1 MNSRTNL
8 RQFVAHLCGWSSAAT
23 LRHTP
28 TSGSLCQLIILCS
41 PLCIASQIDTQPAL
55 VVFWLRIC
63 CDPSCV
69 LLSGTAAVCLFTHSR
84 FLTPLRLLPSA
95 VSHCVLRP
103 TTIKQVGLLVGVGRL
118 FLERL
123 HSNERISCR
132 RCCNSVRLKTW
143 YVAEGAE
150 GGSVRQSGGEIVPVP
165 VPAQVPQSEVRL
177 GIWYQCQLRE

>member
-69 LLSGTAAVCLFTHSR
+69 LLSGTAAVCPHCAHQCGAACTS
-84 FLTPLRLLPSA
+84 LRHT
-95 VSHCVLRP
+95 VHFVRHC
-103 TTIKQVGLLVGVGRL
+103 T
-118 FLERL
+118 
-123 HSNERISCR
+123 
-132 RCCNSVRLKTW
+132 
-143 YVAEGAE
+143 E
-150 GGSVRQSGGEIVPVP
+150 GGWGGERGGE
-165 VPAQVPQSEVRL
+165 SEGRA
-177 GIWYQCQLRE
+177 RERAREREESVESAIEREESERG

>member
-69 LLSGTAAVCLFTHSR
+69 LLSGTAAVCPHCAHQCGAACTS
-84 FLTPLRLLPSA
+84 LRHT
-95 VSHCVLRP
+95 VHFVRHC
-103 TTIKQVGLLVGVGRL
+103 T
-118 FLERL
+118 
-123 HSNERISCR
+123 
-132 RCCNSVRLKTW
+132 
-143 YVAEGAE
+143 E
-150 GGSVRQSGGEIVPVP
+150 GGWGGERGGE
-165 VPAQVPQSEVRL
+165 SERESERERGVSGVSDRERGVRE
-177 GIWYQCQLRE
+177 GVAA